1 MVQVLEDGSFEYER
15 QTYRSLSRIALVITG
30 AVWSGPVF
38 FGVKKSGKAKPKPK
52 RKSTR

>member
-1 MVQVLEDGSFEYER
+1 R

-38 FGVKKSGKAKPKPK
+38 FGVKKSGKTNKSGKAKPKPK
-52 RKSTR
+52 RRSTR